1 MVPAFC
7 SLKGINAAKAI
18 PDPNNMVCSKRLQMS
33 RSIGSYDFII
43 DSFRVEVVLI
53 LLYAFI
59 MEMFIYGLCVG
70 LVVAAVVAV
79 VSVSRVSKA
88 KAEGKAEAERY
99 KRMLSDRMELEA
111 EGLKKVKDEN
121 EELRKMNENL
131 RVSLLALRDKPGR
144 KEMQRLQILQKAAD
158 RLTLNSPGFGP
169 VWQAALKESE
179 EEFQKVYTGVIP
191 FLQRHIPGRTDA
203 EVIDVDQS
211 EPKS

>member
-1 MVPAFC
+1 
-7 SLKGINAAKAI
+7 
-18 PDPNNMVCSKRLQMS
+18 MS

-111 EGLKKVKDEN
+111 EGLKKVKDGN

-191 FLQRHIPGRTDA
+191 FLKRHIPGRTDA

>member
-1 MVPAFC
+1 
-7 SLKGINAAKAI
+7 
-18 PDPNNMVCSKRLQMS
+18 
-33 RSIGSYDFII
+33 
-43 DSFRVEVVLI
+43 
-53 LLYAFI
+53 
-59 MEMFIYGLCVG
+59 
-70 LVVAAVVAV
+70 
-79 VSVSRVSKA
+79 
-88 KAEGKAEAERY
+88 
-99 KRMLSDRMELEA
+99 
-111 EGLKKVKDEN
+111 
-121 EELRKMNENL
+121 MNENL

-191 FLQRHIPGRTDA
+191 FLKRHIPGRTDA